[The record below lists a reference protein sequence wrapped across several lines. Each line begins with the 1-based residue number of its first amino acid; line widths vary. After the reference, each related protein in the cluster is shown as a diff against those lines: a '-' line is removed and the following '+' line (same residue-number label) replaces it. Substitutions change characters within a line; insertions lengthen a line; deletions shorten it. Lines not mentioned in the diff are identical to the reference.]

1 MRRFIEFFVQNR
13 SFTRIL
19 FVALLAAGLQSL
31 LTMPRGEDPEVNF
44 PNFTVVAV
52 YPGASPADLED
63 QVVQPLEKRLN
74 ELENVKKVNST
85 SDDGLALIRVEYDFS
100 VSPEDKYQEMVRE
113 VNAARPE
120 LPASLQSLEVKR
132 FQSSDVNVY
141 QYVLLGPNASY
152 QQLEFWAEKL
162 QDQLEQR
169 VPGFKKVEAWG
180 YPQREV
186 RVALNL
192 EKLAQQNIPAAAI
205 LGALQS
211 ENLNIPGGSV
221 EVGQR
226 RFNLKTSGDLRTLP
240 EIERTVVY
248 AQGGKIIQ
256 LRDVADVKFAYQE
269 PRHITRLNGVRG
281 VLVTAAQKPG
291 QNIFNVEK
299 QAKPIVAAF
308 EKTLPANIRLVTT
321 FDQPASVAHRLA
333 RLGKD
338 FGLAI
343 LLVSLTLLP
352 LGWRAA
358 LVVMISIPLSLS
370 IGLFLLDA
378 LGFTINQLSIVG
390 LIVAL
395 GILVDDAI
403 VVVENIERLLRTGL
417 SRTEAVV
424 EATTQLGLAVI
435 GVTVTLI
442 IAFVPLLLLPAGPG
456 AFIRGL
462 PMAVVTAVAASLAVS
477 LTIVPFLAT
486 GLLRAA
492 HNPEGNIF
500 LRVLRRGVDLSYG
513 RLMHWSLR
521 HPKVALVAAFGL
533 VGLGLGLAVPR
544 MGFSLFPKSEK
555 AQFLVDIEMPNTAG
569 LPETDRVARDVERR
583 LARHPDVLRYTT
595 NVGKGQPSIYYNVP
609 QRNEQPNFAQIFV
622 QSSSE
627 SWDEKN
633 ALIERLRQE
642 LASYPGARIEVK
654 DFEQGPPLEAPVAV
668 RIFGDNLDT
677 LRRLSLRVEQE
688 LRQVPGTTYLYNP
701 VATRATDLKVAIN
714 QEKAGLLGVA
724 TADIDRTVRLAV
736 AGLPAAELTPGNGED
751 KLPVTVT
758 LARAP
763 GSNFQQLSALDRL
776 YVPAATGRAVPLREV
791 ADVRLQ
797 TAVPAIRHLDQARYT
812 TVNAYAQ
819 DGYLYATLQKGAQER
834 LDKMKFP
841 PGYYYQMAGEQEN
854 KDDALDG
861 FGTTI
866 LLSAFAFVLVLV
878 LEFGS
883 FKSTLIV
890 LSVIPL
896 GAVGGVLALHLAG
909 YPFSFTAIVGFVA
922 LIGIEIKNSILLV
935 DYTNQLRAQGK
946 ELSEAIEEAGETR
959 FIPILMTTLTAIGG
973 LIPLIL
979 EPAPLY
985 TPLAWVLVGGLSSS
999 LLLSRIVTPV
1009 LYKLFPP
1016 PIAAQ
1021 AKEEPVAALA
1031 TA

>member
-1 MRRFIEFFVQNR
+1 MRHFIEFFVTNR

-44 PNFTVVAV
+44 PTFTVVAV

-63 QVVQPLEKRLN
+63 QVVQPLEKRFN
-74 ELENVKKVNST
+74 ELENVKKINST
-85 SDDGLALIRVEYDFS
+85 ADDGLAVVQVEYDFS
-100 VSPEDKYQEMVRE
+100 VSPDDKYQEMVRE

-120 LPASLQSLEVKR
+120 LPASLQNLEVKR

-152 QQLEFWAEKL
+152 QELERWAEKL
-162 QDQLEQR
+162 QDRLEQR
-169 VPGFKKVEAWG
+169 VSGFKTVKTWG

-186 RVALNL
+186 RVSLHL
-192 EKLAQQNIPAAAI
+192 EKLAQQRIPPAAV

-211 ENLNIPGGSV
+211 ENLSIPGGSV
-221 EVGQR
+221 EVGSR
-226 RFNLKTSGDLRTLP
+226 RFNLKTSGDLRTLG
-240 EIERTVVY
+240 EIENVVVY

-256 LRDVADVKFAYQE
+256 LRDVADVRFAYE
-269 PRHITRLNGVRG
+269 EARHITRLDGVRG
-281 VLVTAAQKPG
+281 VLVTATQKPG
-291 QNIFNVEK
+291 QNIFNLEK
-299 QAKPIVAAF
+299 QAGPVVAAF
-308 EKTLPANIRLVTT
+308 QKTLPANIRLVTT
-321 FDQPASVAHRLA
+321 FDQAASVGQRLS

-370 IGLFLLDA
+370 IGLFLLNA

-417 SRTEAVV
+417 SRTRAVV
-424 EATTQLGLAVI
+424 EATTQLALPVI

-442 IAFVPLLLLPAGPG
+442 IAFVPLLRLPAGPG

-462 PMAVVTAVAASLAVS
+462 PTAVVTAVAASLLVS

-486 GLLRAA
+486 VLLRAS
-492 HNPEGNIF
+492 HNPAGNVF
-500 LRVLRRGVDLSYG
+500 LRALRRGVDATYG
-513 RLMHWSLR
+513 RLMHWALG
-521 HPKVALVAAFGL
+521 HPRLALAAAFGL
-533 VGLGLGLAVPR
+533 VALGLGLAVPR
-544 MGFSLFPKSEK
+544 MGFSLFPKAEK
-555 AQFLVDIEMPNTAG
+555 PQFLVNVEMPNSAG
-569 LPETDRVARDVERR
+569 LPETDRVTRDVERV
-583 LARHPDVLRYTT
+583 LARHPDIIHYTT
-595 NVGKGQPSIYYNVP
+595 NVGRGQPSIYYNVP

-622 QSSSE
+622 QCRAE
-627 SWDEKN
+627 TYEEKN
-633 ALIERLRQE
+633 ALVQRLRRE
-642 LASYPGARIEVK
+642 LATYPNARVEVK

-668 RIFGDNLDT
+668 RLFGDNLDT
-677 LRRLSLRVEQE
+677 LRRLAGQVERE
-688 LRQVPGTTYLYNP
+688 LRQVPGTIYLYNP
-701 VATRATDLKVAIN
+701 VATRATDLKVVVN

-736 AGLPAAELTPGNGED
+736 AGLPAAALTLGDGQD
-751 KLPVTVT
+751 KLPVNVT
-758 LARAP
+758 LARA
-763 GSNFQQLSALDRL
+763 GGFQQLAVLDRL
-776 YVPAATGRAVPLREV
+776 YVPAATGRVVPLRDV
-791 ADVRLQ
+791 ADVRFE
-797 TAVPAIRHLDQARYT
+797 TAAPAIRHLDQARYT
-812 TVNAYAQ
+812 TVNAFAQ
-819 DGYLYATLQKGAQER
+819 DGYLYATLQKAAQER
-834 LDKMKFP
+834 LDKLKFP
-841 PGYYYQMAGEQEN
+841 AGYSYKMAGEQEN
-854 KDDALDG
+854 KDDALEG

-890 LSVIPL
+890 LSVVPL
-896 GAVGGVLALHLAG
+896 GAVGGVLALHGAG
-909 YPFSFTAIVGFVA
+909 YPFSFTAIIGFVA

-935 DYTNQLRAQGK
+935 DYTNQLRAQGQPL
-946 ELSEAIEEAGETR
+946 EQAIEEAGETR

-1016 PIAAQ
+1016 EVA
-1021 AKEEPVAALA
+1021 VAASA
-1031 TA
+1031 TPALETAVA

>member
-13 SFTRIL
+13 SFTLIL

-44 PNFTVVAV
+44 PTFTVVAV
-52 YPGASPADLED
+52 YPGASPADLEND
-63 QVVQPLEKRLN
+63 VVQPLEKRFN

-85 SDDGLALIRVEYDFS
+85 ADDGLAIVKVEYDFS
-100 VSPEDKYQEMVRE
+100 VSPEEKYQEMVRE

-141 QYVLLGPNASY
+141 QYMLLGPNASY
-152 QQLEFWAEKL
+152 KELEFWAEKL
-162 QDQLEQR
+162 QDQLEQG
-169 VPGFKKVEAWG
+169 VAGFKKVETWG

-192 EKLAQQNIPAAAI
+192 EKLAQQNIPPAAI

-221 EVGQR
+221 EVGSR
-226 RFNLKTSGDLRTLP
+226 RFNLKTSGDLRTLA
-240 EIERTVVY
+240 EIESVVVY
-248 AQGGKIIQ
+248 ARGGKIIQ
-256 LRDVADVKFAYQE
+256 LRDVADVRFNYAE
-269 PRHITRLNGVRG
+269 ARHITRLDGVRG
-281 VLVTAAQKPG
+281 VMITASQKPG
-291 QNIFNVEK
+291 QNIINLEK
-299 QAKPIVAAF
+299 QAGPVVAAF
-308 EKTLPANIRLVTT
+308 QKTLPANLRLITT
-321 FDQPASVAHRLA
+321 FDQAASVSHRLA

-338 FGLAI
+338 FLLAI

-352 LGWRAA
+352 LGWRSAV
-358 LVVMISIPLSLS
+358 VVMISIPLSLS
-370 IGLFLLDA
+370 IGLFLLNA

-403 VVVENIERLLRTGL
+403 VVVENIERMLRTGK
-417 SRTEAVV
+417 SRTEAVI
-424 EATTQLGLAVI
+424 EATSQLALPVI

-442 IAFVPLLLLPAGPG
+442 IAFVPLLRLPGSPG

-462 PMAVVTAVAASLAVS
+462 PTAVVTAVAASLLVS
-477 LTIVPFLAT
+477 LTIVPFLAS
-486 GLLRAA
+486 GLLRESD
-492 HNPEGNIF
+492 NPEGNF
-500 LRVLRRGVDLSYG
+500 LLRGLHRGVDATYG
-513 RLMHWSLR
+513 RLMHWALG
-521 HPKVALVAAFGL
+521 HPKASLLVAFGL
-533 VGLGLGLAVPR
+533 VGLGLGVAVPR
-544 MGFSLFPKSEK
+544 MGFSLFPKAEK
-555 AQFLVDIEMPNTAG
+555 PQFLVNVEMPNSAG
-569 LPETDRVARDVERR
+569 IPETDRVTRDVERV
-583 LARHPDVLRYTT
+583 LARHSADIIHYTT

-622 QSSSE
+622 QCRAE
-627 SWDEKN
+627 TWEEKN
-633 ALIERLRQE
+633 ALVQKLRRE
-642 LASYPGARIEVK
+642 LASYPNARVEVK

-677 LRRLSLRVEQE
+677 LRRLSMQVEQE
-688 LRQVPGTTYLYNP
+688 LRAVPGTTYLYNP
-701 VATRATDLKVAIN
+701 VANLATDLKVDIN
-714 QEKAGLLGVA
+714 KEKAGLLGVA

-736 AGLPAAELTPGNGED
+736 AGLPAAELTEGNGQD

-758 LARAP
+758 LART
-763 GSNFQQLSALDRL
+763 GGFQQLAVLDRL
-776 YVPAATGRAVPLREV
+776 YVPAATGRVVPLREV

-797 TAVPAIRHLDQARYT
+797 TAAPAIRHLDQARYT
-812 TVNAYAQ
+812 TVNAFAK
-819 DGYLYATLQKGAQER
+819 DGYLYATLQKAAAKR
-834 LDKMKFP
+834 LDKLKFP
-841 PGYYYQMAGEQEN
+841 PGYYYKMAGEQEN
-854 KDDALDG
+854 KDDALAG

-866 LLSAFAFVLVLV
+866 LLSSFAFVLVLV

-883 FKSTLIV
+883 LKSTLIV
-890 LSVIPL
+890 LSVVPL

-909 YPFSFTAIVGFVA
+909 YPFSFTAIIGFVA

-935 DYTNQLRAQGK
+935 DYTNQLRAQG
-946 ELSEAIEEAGETR
+946 LPLQQAIEEAGETR

-973 LIPLIL
+973 LVPLIL
-979 EPAPLY
+979 ETAPLY

-1009 LYKLFPP
+1009 LYKLLPP
-1016 PIAAQ
+1016 DVAVIPAPAPTLAA
-1021 AKEEPVAALA
+1021 A
-1031 TA
+1031 